1 MNIFTIILF
10 TVFAIFAVMLTV
22 ATILFCIALLTA
34 VVKTPVT
41 GHSELDEGEYSEVH
55 GEVRYE

>member
-1 MNIFTIILF
+1 MNLLTIILF
-10 TVFAIFAVMLTV
+10 TIFAIVAVMLTV
-22 ATILFCIALLTA
+22 ATILFCIALFTA

-41 GHSELDEGEYSEVH
+41 GHSDPDEGEYSEVH

>member
-1 MNIFTIILF
+1 MNLLTIILF

-34 VVKTPVT
+34 VVKTPIT
-41 GHSELDEGEYSEVH
+41 GYSEPDEGEYSEVH

>member
-1 MNIFTIILF
+1 MNLLTIILF
-10 TVFAIFAVMLTV
+10 TIFAIVAVMLTV

-41 GHSELDEGEYSEVH
+41 GHSDPDEGEYNEVH